1 MMTPTD
7 ERMNV
12 ADPDDLG
19 FSNLPLCRE
28 PWENFYI
35 LRRGIMP
42 CCYGS
47 PIDVFTADYQ
57 EVWNSPKLQEIR
69 SYLSKG
75 KLSPFCLKR
84 LSCPIVQRELAKRNA
99 HSSDPG
105 APLVTPPRRPLFLRL
120 INKALFGLP
129 RRIYRALNK
138 SR

>member
-1 MMTPTD
+1 MTPTD
-7 ERMNV
+7 ERMNA

-28 PWENFYI
+28 PWESFYI

-42 CCYGS
+42 CCYGN
-47 PIDVFTADYQ
+47 PIIAPMADYASA
-57 EVWNSPKLQEIR
+57 WNSPAAREIR
-69 SYLSKG
+69 GYLSRG
-75 KLSPFCLKR
+75 KLSPYCLES
-84 LSCPIVQRELAKRNA
+84 LGCPIVQRELAKRNG

-105 APLVTPPRRPLFLRL
+105 ALLVTPPRRPLFLRL